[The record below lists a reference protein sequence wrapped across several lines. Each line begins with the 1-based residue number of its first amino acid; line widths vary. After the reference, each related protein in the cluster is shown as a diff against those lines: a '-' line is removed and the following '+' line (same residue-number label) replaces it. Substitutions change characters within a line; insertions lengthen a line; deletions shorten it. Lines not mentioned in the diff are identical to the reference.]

1 MRLRAQAVDKT
12 EDSMKAVSHNLEVMK
27 QLDIQANSISKTNE
41 VVVAAMEK
49 LSDKTKNVRNITDLI
64 LGISGQTNLLALNA
78 SIEAARAGEAG
89 KGFAVVADEIRQL
102 ADQTKDATENI
113 TAIVDELNEFSN
125 EASDAI
131 RKSLDA
137 TESQTGLIE
146 EASDGFIVIDENM
159 KQLTMQMNN
168 INEKIEALKTSNN
181 MIVESIMQLSTVSGE
196 ITASSV
202 AASEITD
209 NNKSNSKDA
218 KEMLQKVLDF
228 SHQLDKYMKD

>member
-1 MRLRAQAVDKT
+1 M
-12 EDSMKAVSHNLEVMK
+12 
-27 QLDIQANSISKTNE
+27 
-41 VVVAAMEK
+41 
-49 LSDKTKNVRNITDLI
+49 
-64 LGISGQTNLLALNA
+64 
-78 SIEAARAGEAG
+78 
-89 KGFAVVADEIRQL
+89 
-102 ADQTKDATENI
+102 
-113 TAIVDELNEFSN
+113 NEFSN

-181 MIVESIMQLSTVSGE
+181 MIVESIMQLSTVSG
-196 ITASSV
+196 
-202 AASEITD
+202 D